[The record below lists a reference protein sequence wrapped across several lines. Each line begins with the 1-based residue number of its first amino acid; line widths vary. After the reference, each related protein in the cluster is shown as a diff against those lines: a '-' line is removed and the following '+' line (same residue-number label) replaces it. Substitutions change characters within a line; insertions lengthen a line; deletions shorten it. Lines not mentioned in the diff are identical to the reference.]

1 MTTQRIIT
9 ISQDLANVAFGI
21 KTPWFIV
28 NASQAVGVYTS
39 RTTARAAKSNGEEG
53 TDVSLK
59 EITFE
64 IAAPT
69 EAIEAKAIEQAD
81 PIIETPAEVT
91 EVEEESKPFGFEDH
105 GLTHCPE
112 CGAHL
117 NNGVGVHNQEVNG
130 EKIKHDEFEYCCLGC
145 GTEFGR
151 AIKGQKAPK
160 AKAEKVIENNSTVTI
175 PCQLVWDLADAM
187 AGARRKDV
195 IAAAVEKGVAYYTAR
210 TQYQLWAQ
218 VQKEMADRAAAAK

>member
-1 MTTQRIIT
+1 MTTTYT
-9 ISQDLANVAFGI
+9 ISQDLAASILEIQN
-21 KTPWFIV
+21 PWFIV
-28 NASQAVGVYTS
+28 NADQVVGVYKG
-39 RTTARAAKSNGEEG
+39 RAAARAAKATGLVG
-53 TDVSLK
+53 KIVSLT
-59 EITFE
+59 EITI
-64 IAAPT
+64 IAS
-69 EAIEAKAIEQAD
+69 AD
-81 PIIETPAEVT
+81 ETPVEVVETPVEVTETPVEVT

-105 GLTHCPE
+105 GLAHCPE

-130 EKIKHDEFEYCCLGC
+130 KLIKHEQFEYCCLGC

-151 AIKGQKAPK
+151 AIKGKTEKAPK
-160 AKAEKVIENNSTVTI
+160 AEPKVIENKSTVTK
-175 PCQLVWDLADAM
+175 PCRLVWDLADAM